1 MAWVSKNAEGDLIKA
16 ETAKA
21 EVVVE
26 TRGGNVVYLRG
37 CKHYDETFRRL
48 VRAAREFIAT

>member
-37 CKHYDETFRRL
+37 CKHYDETFRHL
-48 VRAAREFIAT
+48 VRAARQFMAT

>member
-16 ETAKA
+16 ETAGA

-37 CKHYDETFRRL
+37 CKPYDETFRRL
-48 VRAAREFIAT
+48 VRVAREFIAT